1 MLDVSGQ
8 FTACLD
14 LAGGP
19 VSQNAGV
26 EIDVDF
32 PAPEVP
38 ANELFGQGILDV
50 ALNRPAERPRSIRA
64 VLAGGLDD
72 PVGHFRAERDPQL
85 AIDQVGVEDRKSTR
99 LNSSH

>member
-8 FTACLD
+8 LAACLD

-19 VSQNAGV
+19 ISQGAGV

-38 ANELFGQGILDV
+38 ANELLGQRIFDV
-50 ALNRPAERPRSIRA
+50 ALEGAAQWLGNYHRFWAESLDRLD
-64 VLAGGLDD
+64 VLVKELK
-72 PVGHFRAERDPQL
+72 
-85 AIDQVGVEDRKSTR
+85 RKEGRHGSKR
-99 LNSSH
+99 RRK